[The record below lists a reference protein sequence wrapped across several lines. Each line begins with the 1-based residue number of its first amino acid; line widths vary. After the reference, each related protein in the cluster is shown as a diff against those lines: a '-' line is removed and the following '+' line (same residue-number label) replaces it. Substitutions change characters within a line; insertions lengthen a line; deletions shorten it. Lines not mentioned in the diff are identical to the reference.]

1 MRIAQVSH
9 SLNCGGS
16 MALVVALS
24 CELAK
29 RGHEVDVV
37 CLDRRSG
44 SAHENLWI
52 ARLVHPGI
60 RLHFLDRERGAPG
73 VAAAVK
79 LWRLVQRRR
88 YDVLHSHLPMPDAI
102 GGLIRR
108 LSPHRLAHVVTVH
121 NTHEPRSRV
130 LQALASGANVV
141 YCSEAVGRKN
151 PLPGITTT
159 VIPNGI
165 PPKPDLTPVKSRSA
179 VRREIGLSNSATV
192 VIGVGRLCPQKNFA
206 ATLQALAAMTKRASI
221 ADLHCLICGDGE
233 ERGQLQTRVRELGLE
248 GIVHLMGA
256 RTDLQS
262 LLGASDVFLSTSRHE
277 GMPLSVLE
285 ALSAGLPCVL
295 SDIQEHHELAG
306 SMPGCAFT
314 SLAPESITLAV
325 ESVLR
330 HPIDPYSLR
339 RQRATLL
346 QKHSIEQC
354 ADLYDRLYQA
364 SCDSRLLPHLARP

>member
-9 SLNCGGS
+9 SLDCGGS
-16 MALVVALS
+16 MALMVALS

-44 SAHENLWI
+44 SAHEDLWI
-52 ARLVHPGI
+52 DRLARRSI
-60 RLHFLDRERGAPG
+60 AIHFLGRNRGAAG
-73 VAAAVK
+73 ASAAVK
-79 LWRLVQRRR
+79 LWSIVQRRR

-102 GGLIRR
+102 SGLVRR
-108 LSPHRLAHVVTVH
+108 LTLHRFAHVITVH
-121 NTHEPRSRV
+121 NTNEPRSR
-130 LQALASGANVV
+130 LLEALGSGASVV
-141 YCSEAVGRKN
+141 YCSEAVGKKN
-151 PLPGITTT
+151 PLPGISST

-165 PPKPDLTPVKSRSA
+165 PDEHDAGCAQTRSA
-179 VRREIGLSNSATV
+179 VRREIGLGDTARI
-192 VIGVGRLCPQKNFA
+192 VIAVGRLCAQKNFA
-206 ATLQALAAMTKRASI
+206 ATVQALAALQKRESI

-233 ERGQLQTRVRELGLE
+233 DRAGLQTRVRELGVE
-248 GIVHLMGA
+248 GMVHFMGA
-256 RTDLQS
+256 RTDLPS

-285 ALSAGLPCVL
+285 ALSAGLSCVL

-306 SMPGCAFT
+306 SMPGCAFV
-314 SLAPESITLAV
+314 SHAPEAIALAL

-330 HPIDPYSLR
+330 HPADPESLR
-339 RQRATLL
+339 RQRAKLL
-346 QKHSIEQC
+346 QKHSIKQC

-364 SCDSRLLPHLARP
+364 CCGAGLMPRLAHP